1 MKELTVRELSNL
13 KQNLE
18 KDLLMFINQK
28 VREFERA
35 TNVTVKNINIHRIE
49 STSVGSIRR
58 QSQITDVTIDLE
70 LGE

>member
-58 QSQITDVTIDLE
+58 QSQITDVTIYLE